1 MTLQQAFT
9 DWFEQSAT
17 LIGGSVSIGGV
28 LWVSITLIVYS
39 ISLHVARKVNA
50 NPLANPVLVT
60 AVVMG
65 LLLYFSGTGV
75 ADYQQNAGL
84 IHWLL
89 GPATVALAMP
99 MYAQWQKIRELGWR
113 LLVAVGFA
121 GFIAPLL
128 AWLSVAMLRAPM
140 PIQFTM
146 LAKSITTPL
155 AMEATSQIG
164 GVPALAAVFVIITGI
179 VGAIVAPL
187 VYRLLN
193 VTLPQAQGLALGA
206 VCHAVGTAKAL
217 QMSQRTGALAT
228 LGLCLNGIIT
238 AILLPV
244 LFG

>member
-1 MTLQQAFT
+1 MTLQQAFA
-9 DWFEQSAT
+9 DWFEHSAT
-17 LIGGSVSIGGV
+17 LIGGSISLGGV
-28 LWVSITLIVYS
+28 QWVAVTLLVYS

-60 AVVMG
+60 AVIMG
-65 LLLYFSGTGV
+65 VLLYFSDTGV
-75 ADYQQNAGL
+75 AEYQRLAGL

-113 LLVAVGFA
+113 LLAAVSFA

-128 AWLSVAMLRAPM
+128 AWLCVAMLRAPM
-140 PIQFTM
+140 PIQLTM

-193 VTLPQAQGLALGA
+193 VTLPQAQGLALVA

-238 AILLPV
+238 ALLLPV